1 MTDEL
6 RFRSWKKGQKGKMSV
21 IRKSFLV
28 VRMNYRTTL
37 AKKIK
42 EDQHHSSHVKPNS
55 SSTQCPGQMDEPN
68 CLLLST
74 NILEAANCLKVV
86 KPTLAH
92 DVTFKLTPRYS
103 LPPSSYLS

>member
-6 RFRSWKKGQKGKMSV
+6 RFRSWKKVQKCKMSV
-21 IRKSFLV
+21 LRKSFLIV
-28 VRMNYRTTL
+28 TMNYRATL

-42 EDQHHSSHVKPNS
+42 EDQHHSRHIKPNS
-55 SSTQCPGQMDEPN
+55 SSTQCPGQMDGPN

-74 NILEAANCLKVV
+74 NILEAANCLKLV

-92 DVTFKLTPRYS
+92 DVTLKSTLRYS
-103 LPPSSYLS
+103 QPLSSYLS